1 MPAGARSAIV
11 SRPSVGRVARW
22 SRSPQTKPAPV
33 NDDAARPA
41 AAHWRVLAAYK
52 PRTATTRWPPRNRIR
67 AAHRGITARAIHP
80 GHAGP
85 AGTPPGQTMLVRF
98 VGRSFSTTSA
108 SSIINKCHQE
118 RGVNEAEPLDT

>member
-1 MPAGARSAIV
+1 LAGWPDGPARH
-11 SRPSVGRVARW
+11 RL
-22 SRSPQTKPAPV
+22 KPRLSTTTQLGQQP
-33 NDDAARPA
+33 P
-41 AAHWRVLAAYK
+41 HWRVLAAYK
-52 PRTATTRWPPRNRIR
+52 PRTATTRWPPRNLIR